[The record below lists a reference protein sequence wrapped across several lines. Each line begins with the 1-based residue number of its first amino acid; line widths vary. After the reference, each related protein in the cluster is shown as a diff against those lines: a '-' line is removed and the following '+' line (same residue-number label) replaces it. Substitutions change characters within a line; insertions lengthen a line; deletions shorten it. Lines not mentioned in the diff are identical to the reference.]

1 MNTFD
6 DEMVFNAV
14 ALLQPNAY
22 GVPIRRVCE
31 AATGKPVSIG
41 LLYTALER
49 LEQAGRLRSFEGEA
63 TPERGG
69 RRKRYY
75 QVVEGE

>member
-1 MNTFD
+1 M
-6 DEMVFNAV
+6 
-14 ALLQPNAY
+14 
-22 GVPIRRVCE
+22 
-31 AATGKPVSIG
+31 VSIG
-41 LLYTALER
+41 AIYTALER

-75 QVVEGE
+75 TVVEGAV